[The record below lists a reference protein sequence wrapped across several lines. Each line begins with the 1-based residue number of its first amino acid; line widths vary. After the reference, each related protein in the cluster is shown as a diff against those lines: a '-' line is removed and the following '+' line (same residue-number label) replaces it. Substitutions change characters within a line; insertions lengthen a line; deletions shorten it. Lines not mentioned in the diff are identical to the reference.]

1 MQTICPIC
9 KKSNFFTVV
18 SNCKENIRQTEKNYS
33 YGKCRN
39 CKIISIFPNPGIP
52 TISKHYKFL
61 NKEKEKN
68 ISNKKTLALL
78 FKIKDHYINKK
89 NIKNILRN
97 ILKFGEQDF
106 PYLNKLKGKKILD
119 LGAGNGFFSL
129 AAKEKGF
136 NVISIEQNKSSINFA
151 KSIGIK
157 MISSDISS
165 KISMQYASLVDN
177 IILNHVFEHILEPY
191 NFLSNLRNNISNQ
204 TKIIIFMPNADSIW
218 RFVFKEKWYG
228 WDPPIHVHLYNK
240 KALEIIIKN
249 AGFKVEYLSSINRID
264 SFYAGLIHSGKNPK
278 NLKFFIRLIMFP
290 IQPFF
295 KIFNLA
301 PELLC
306 IISKK

>member
-9 KKSNFFTVV
+9 KNINFFKVV
-18 SNCKENIRQTEKNYS
+18 SNCKENISLTEKTYS
-33 YGKCRN
+33 YSKCSN
-39 CKIISIFPNPGIP
+39 CKIISLFPTPDIP
-52 TISKHYKFL
+52 TISKHYEFL

-78 FKIKDHYINKK
+78 FKIKDYYVNKK

-97 ILKFGEQDF
+97 ILKFGEEDF
-106 PYLNKLKGKKILD
+106 PYLNILKGKKILD

-157 MISSDISS
+157 MIASDISS
-165 KISMQYASLVDN
+165 KISMQYASVVDN
-177 IILNHVFEHILEPY
+177 IVLNHVFEHILEPY
-191 NFLSNLRNNISNQ
+191 NFLSILRKNISNH
-204 TKIIIFMPNADSIW
+204 TKIIIFIPNANSIW

-240 KALEIIIKN
+240 KSMEIIINN
-249 AGFKVEYLSSINRID
+249 AGFKVEYISSINRID
-264 SFYAGLIHSGKNPK
+264 SFYAALKHSGNNPK
-278 NLKFFIRLIMFP
+278 NFKFFLRLILFP
-290 IQPFF
+290 IQPIL
-295 KIFNLA
+295 KICNLA